1 MKIKINGNELGT
13 RTVRTQSCP
22 AGTAYW
28 KIEYLHSDGS
38 VIYTIGSDAIYGQPS
53 PLAALDWSH
62 EVFPRI
68 FENGM
73 WKRELHREALLRA
86 LEQVIL

>member
-1 MKIKINGNELGT
+1 MKIKINGIELET
-13 RTVRTQSCP
+13 RTLQTQSCP

-53 PLAALDWSH
+53 PLAALDWLH
-62 EVFPRI
+62 EISPRI
-68 FENGM
+68 YENGE
-73 WKRELHREALLRA
+73 WKRELHRESLLRA
-86 LEQVIL
+86 LEQVVF